1 MFVKARIKLT
11 AWYLLVIMVVSFTFS
26 GVIYRASN
34 FELKRFA
41 EAQRV
46 RFERRFVAPPPLLD
60 DELLEEARMR
70 IINSLIVIN
79 LGILTVAGFLGYYLS
94 GKTLAPIQE
103 MVDDQYR
110 FVSDAS
116 HELKTPITAIKT
128 TLEVAIRDKN
138 LSLKEA
144 VITIDSSLEEVNR
157 LQRLAEALL
166 ELTHNKVPGN
176 YQPKLLNDVVE
187 QATRML
193 LPIAVKKNIEV
204 EVKIPRIFAKI
215 DEVSFG
221 RAMLAIMENAVKYSH
236 EKSKI
241 VVKGSIEKKLIIL
254 KVIDKGIGIAKENIP
269 NIFDRFYRAD
279 SSRSTNG
286 YGLGLSIANVI
297 IAEHKGTIA
306 VESKLGKGTTII
318 VALPFSARIQ
328 KLEIN

>member
-41 EAQRV
+41 DAQRV
-46 RFERRFVAPPPLLD
+46 RFERRFVTPPPLLD

-70 IINSLIVIN
+70 IINSLLLIN

-144 VITIDSSLEEVNR
+144 VTTIDSSLEEVNR

-176 YQPKLLNDVVE
+176 YQPKLLNDVIE
-187 QATRML
+187 QSVKML
-193 LPIAVKKNIEV
+193 LPIAVKKKIEV
-204 EVKIPRIFAKI
+204 EVKISKLFAKL

-241 VVKGSIEKKLIIL
+241 VVRGTIEKNLILI
-254 KVIDKGIGIAKENIP
+254 KVIDKGMGIAKENIP
-269 NIFDRFYRAD
+269 NLFERFYRAD
-279 SSRSTNG
+279 SSRSTQG
-286 YGLGLSIANVI
+286 YGLGLSIAKEI
-297 IAEHKGTIA
+297 IEAHKGNIMI
-306 VESKLGKGTTII
+306 ESKLGKGTTVI
-318 VALPFSARIQ
+318 VSLPYSARLQ
-328 KLEIN
+328 KEEIN